1 MREWF
6 GTGLGRIG
14 LFTFGI
20 VVLLAIGALAL
31 AGRGMLMGADAQP
44 AERAIQ
50 PTGAEEATPEPVAES
65 AARTADKTEPESKAD
80 QIERAV
86 KEPDPVPDQAS
97 DSATASGSASAS
109 ASASPSSASA
119 PADTMM
125 YLSVPAMG
133 ISDIPVV
140 EGTSEASLSQGAG
153 HMPGTGYPWVP
164 GSNTYIAGHRIGYP
178 GTPSDHV
185 FWNLPNLVQG
195 DQILITDSNGTTY
208 TYAVSETFEV
218 SPADLSVTAPTGGD
232 VVSLQT
238 CIEDYGDY
246 WTPGPN
252 WFVRYIVRAE
262 RV

>member
-1 MREWF
+1 MRGF
-6 GTGLGRIG
+6 TGLERVG
-14 LFTFGI
+14 LFTFGVI
-20 VVLLAIGALAL
+20 ALLAIGALAL
-31 AGRGMLMGADAQP
+31 AGRGMLTGADAQP
-44 AERAIQ
+44 AKRAIQ
-50 PTGAEEATPEPVAES
+50 PTGTEEATPEPVAE
-65 AARTADKTEPESKAD
+65 ADLKARSVEEPS
-80 QIERAV
+80 
-86 KEPDPVPDQAS
+86 PVGDE
-97 DSATASGSASAS
+97 ASAS
-109 ASASPSSASA
+109 ASV
-119 PADTMM
+119 PAGAMM
-125 YLSVPAMG
+125 SLSVPAMG

-153 HMPGTGYPWVP
+153 HLPGTGYPWVP

-195 DQILITDSNGTTY
+195 DQILLTDSNGTTY
-208 TYAVSETFEV
+208 TYAVSEIFEV
-218 SPADLSVTAPTGGD
+218 SPADLSVTAPTGED

>member
-1 MREWF
+1 MRGML
-6 GTGLGRIG
+6 GTGFGRVGLYALG
-14 LFTFGI
+14 
-20 VVLLAIGALAL
+20 VVALLAISALAL
-31 AGRGMLMGADAQP
+31 AGRGMLADTQP

-50 PTGAEEATPEPVAES
+50 PTGAEGATPEPVSE
-65 AARTADKTEPESKAD
+65 AADNKEPESKAD
-80 QIERAV
+80 QVARAV
-86 KEPDPVPDQAS
+86 KEPDPVPDEAS
-97 DSATASGSASAS
+97 DSASAS
-109 ASASPSSASA
+109 AAA

-125 YLSVPAMG
+125 YLSIPA
-133 ISDIPVV
+133 IDITDIPVV

-153 HMPGTGYPWVP
+153 HVTGTGYPWVP

-185 FWNLPNLVQG
+185 FWNLPNLGQG
-195 DQILITDSNGTTY
+195 DQIVLTDSNGTTY
-208 TYAVSETFEV
+208 TYAVSEIFEV
-218 SPADLSVTAPTGGD
+218 SPTDLSVTAPTGGD

-262 RV
+262 QV

>member
-1 MREWF
+1 MRGLL
-6 GTGLGRIG
+6 GTGLGRVS
-14 LFTFGI
+14 LFTLG
-20 VVLLAIGALAL
+20 VVALLAIGALTL
-31 AGRGMLMGADAQP
+31 AGRGMLTGADAQS

-50 PTGAEEATPEPVAES
+50 PTGAKEATPEPVAQT
-65 AARTADKTEPESKAD
+65 AAKTADKTEPKSKAD
-80 QIERAV
+80 QVERAV
-86 KEPDPVPDQAS
+86 KEPDPMPDKAS
-97 DSATASGSASAS
+97 DSASGSAAAS
-109 ASASPSSASA
+109 ATA

-125 YLSVPAMG
+125 SLSVPAMG
-133 ISDIPVV
+133 VSDIPVV
-140 EGTSEASLSQGAG
+140 EGVTEASLSQGAG
-153 HMPGTGYPWVP
+153 HVPGTGYPWVS

-185 FWNLPNLVQG
+185 FWNLPNLGQG
-195 DQILITDSNGTTY
+195 DQILLTDSNGTTY
-208 TYAVSETFEV
+208 TYAVSEIFEV
-218 SPADLSVTAPTGGD
+218 SPTDLSVTAPTGDD

>member
-1 MREWF
+1 MRGF
-6 GTGLGRIG
+6 TGLRRVG
-14 LFTFGI
+14 LFTFGVI
-20 VVLLAIGALAL
+20 ALLAIGALAL
-31 AGRGMLMGADAQP
+31 AGRGMLTGADAQP
-44 AERAIQ
+44 AKRAIQ
-50 PTGAEEATPEPVAES
+50 PTGTKEATPEPVAE
-65 AARTADKTEPESKAD
+65 TAD

-86 KEPDPVPDQAS
+86 KNPSPMGDE
-97 DSATASGSASAS
+97 ASA
-109 ASASPSSASA
+109 SASA

-125 YLSVPAMG
+125 SLSVPAMG

-153 HMPGTGYPWVP
+153 HVPGTGYPWVP

-195 DQILITDSNGTTY
+195 DQILLTDSNGTTY
-208 TYAVSETFEV
+208 TYAVSEIFEV
-218 SPADLSVTAPTGGD
+218 SPTDLSVTAPTGDD

-252 WFVRYIVRAE
+252 WFVRYVVRAE

>member
-1 MREWF
+1 MGRVMRGLF

-20 VVLLAIGALAL
+20 IALLAIGALAL
-31 AGRGMLMGADAQP
+31 AGRGMLTGADAQP
-44 AERAIQ
+44 AKRAIL
-50 PTGAEEATPEPVAES
+50 PTGTEEATPEPV
-65 AARTADKTEPESKAD
+65 DQAD

-86 KEPDPVPDQAS
+86 EEPSSVEDE
-97 DSATASGSASAS
+97 ASAS
-109 ASASPSSASA
+109 AATA

-125 YLSVPAMG
+125 SLSVPAMG

-153 HMPGTGYPWVP
+153 HLPGTGYPWVS

-195 DQILITDSNGTTY
+195 DQILLTDSNGTTY
-208 TYAVSETFEV
+208 TYVVSEIFEV
-218 SPADLSVTAPTGGD
+218 SPTDLSVTAPTGDD

>member
-1 MREWF
+1 MRGLS
-6 GTGLGRIG
+6 GTGLGRGG
-14 LFTFGI
+14 LFTFGVI
-20 VVLLAIGALAL
+20 TLLAIGTFAL
-31 AGRGMLMGADAQP
+31 AGREMLKGVDAQP
-44 AERAIQ
+44 AKRAIQ
-50 PTGAEEATPEPVAES
+50 PTGAQEATPKAVAQT
-65 AARTADKTEPESKAD
+65 AAKTADKTEPKSKAD
-80 QIERAV
+80 QVERAV
-86 KEPDPVPDQAS
+86 KEPDPVPDKAS
-97 DSATASGSASAS
+97 DSASASGSEPA
-109 ASASPSSASA
+109 SASA
-119 PADTMM
+119 PADTLMS
-125 YLSVPAMG
+125 LSVPAMG

-153 HMPGTGYPWVP
+153 HLPGTGYPWVS

-195 DQILITDSNGTTY
+195 DQILLTDSNGTTY
-208 TYAVSETFEV
+208 TYAVSEIFEV
-218 SPADLSVTAPTGGD
+218 SPADLSVTAPTGED

>member
-1 MREWF
+1 MRGLS
-6 GTGLGRIG
+6 GTGLGRGG
-14 LFTFGI
+14 LFTFGVI
-20 VVLLAIGALAL
+20 TLLAIGTFAL
-31 AGRGMLMGADAQP
+31 AGREMLKRVDTQP
-44 AERAIQ
+44 AKRAIQ
-50 PTGAEEATPEPVAES
+50 PTGAQEATPEAVAQT
-65 AARTADKTEPESKAD
+65 AAKTADKTEPKSKAD
-80 QIERAV
+80 QVERAV
-86 KEPDPVPDQAS
+86 LEPDPVPDKAS
-97 DSATASGSASAS
+97 DSASASGSAPA
-109 ASASPSSASA
+109 SASA

-125 YLSVPAMG
+125 SLSVPAMG
-133 ISDIPVV
+133 ITDIPVV

-153 HMPGTGYPWVP
+153 HLPGTGFPWVS

-195 DQILITDSNGTTY
+195 DQILLTDSNGTTY
-208 TYAVSETFEV
+208 TYAVSEIFEV
-218 SPADLSVTAPTGGD
+218 SPTDLSVTAPTGGD

-252 WFVRYIVRAE
+252 WFVRYVVRAE

>member
-1 MREWF
+1 MR
-6 GTGLGRIG
+6 GLSGAGLGRVG
-14 LFTFGI
+14 LFTFGVI
-20 VVLLAIGALAL
+20 ALLAIGALAL
-31 AGRGMLMGADAQP
+31 AGRGMLTGADAQP
-44 AERAIQ
+44 AKRAIQ
-50 PTGAEEATPEPVAES
+50 PTGAEEATPEPVAE
-65 AARTADKTEPESKAD
+65 TASKTERT
-80 QIERAV
+80 I
-86 KEPDPVPDQAS
+86 KEPPTVEDEA
-97 DSATASGSASAS
+97 SASAS
-109 ASASPSSASA
+109 ASA
-119 PADTMM
+119 PADSMM
-125 YLSVPAMG
+125 SLSVPAMG

-153 HMPGTGYPWVP
+153 HLPGTGYPWVS

-195 DQILITDSNGTTY
+195 DQILLTDSNGTTY
-208 TYAVSETFEV
+208 TYAVSEIFEV
-218 SPADLSVTAPTGGD
+218 SPTDLSVTAPTGGD

-252 WFVRYIVRAE
+252 WFVRYVVRAE

>member
-1 MREWF
+1 MRGLL
-6 GTGLGRIG
+6 GTGLGRVS
-14 LFTFGI
+14 LFTLG
-20 VVLLAIGALAL
+20 VVALLAIGALTL
-31 AGRGMLMGADAQP
+31 AGRGMLTGADAQS

-50 PTGAEEATPEPVAES
+50 PTGANEATPEPVAQT
-65 AARTADKTEPESKAD
+65 AAKTADKTEPKSKAD
-80 QIERAV
+80 QVERAV
-86 KEPDPVPDQAS
+86 KEPDPMPDKAS
-97 DSATASGSASAS
+97 DSASGSAAAS
-109 ASASPSSASA
+109 ATA

-125 YLSVPAMG
+125 SLSVPAMG
-133 ISDIPVV
+133 VSDIPVV
-140 EGTSEASLSQGAG
+140 EGVTEASLSQGAG
-153 HMPGTGYPWVP
+153 HVPGTGYPWVP

-185 FWNLPNLVQG
+185 FWNLPNLGQG
-195 DQILITDSNGTTY
+195 DQILLTDSNGTTY
-208 TYAVSETFEV
+208 TYAVSEIFEV
-218 SPADLSVTAPTGGD
+218 SPTDLSVTAPTGDD

>member
-1 MREWF
+1 MRGLS
-6 GTGLGRIG
+6 GTGLGKVG
-14 LFTFGI
+14 LFTFGVI
-20 VVLLAIGALAL
+20 TLLAIGTFAL
-31 AGRGMLMGADAQP
+31 AGRETHKGVDAQL
-44 AERAIQ
+44 AKRAIQ
-50 PTGAEEATPEPVAES
+50 PTGAQEATLEPVAET
-65 AARTADKTEPESKAD
+65 AAKSEPKSKAD

-86 KEPDPVPDQAS
+86 KEPDPVPDKES
-97 DSATASGSASAS
+97 DSASASGSAPA
-109 ASASPSSASA
+109 SASA
-119 PADTMM
+119 PADTLMS
-125 YLSVPAMG
+125 LSVPAMG

-140 EGTSEASLSQGAG
+140 EGTSEASLSQGVG
-153 HMPGTGYPWVP
+153 HVPGTGYPWVP

-208 TYAVSETFEV
+208 TYAVTETFEV
-218 SPADLSVTAPTGGD
+218 SPADLSVTAPTGSD

>member
-1 MREWF
+1 MRRLS
-6 GTGLGRIG
+6 GTGLGRGG
-14 LFTFGI
+14 LFTFGVI
-20 VVLLAIGALAL
+20 TLLAIGTFAL
-31 AGRGMLMGADAQP
+31 AGTEMLKRVDAQP
-44 AERAIQ
+44 AKRAIQ
-50 PTGAEEATPEPVAES
+50 ATGAQEATPEAVAQT
-65 AARTADKTEPESKAD
+65 AAKTADKTEPKSKAD
-80 QIERAV
+80 QVERAV
-86 KEPDPVPDQAS
+86 KEPDPVPDKAS
-97 DSATASGSASAS
+97 DSASASGSAPA
-109 ASASPSSASA
+109 SASA
-119 PADTMM
+119 PADTLMS
-125 YLSVPAMG
+125 LSVPAMG

-153 HMPGTGYPWVP
+153 HLPGTGYPWVS

-195 DQILITDSNGTTY
+195 DQILLTDSNGTTY
-208 TYAVSETFEV
+208 TYAVSEIFEV
-218 SPADLSVTAPTGGD
+218 SPTDLSVTAPTGDD
-232 VVSLQT
+232 VVTLQT

>member
-1 MREWF
+1 MRGLF
-6 GTGLGRIG
+6 GTGLGRVG
-14 LFTFGI
+14 LFTLGVI
-20 VVLLAIGALAL
+20 ALLAIGALAL
-31 AGRGMLMGADAQP
+31 AGRGMHTGAEAQP
-44 AERAIQ
+44 AKRAIQ
-50 PTGAEEATPEPVAES
+50 PTGAEEVTPEPVAE
-65 AARTADKTEPESKAD
+65 TADKAD

-86 KEPDPVPDQAS
+86 EEPVGDEA
-97 DSATASGSASAS
+97 SASAS
-109 ASASPSSASA
+109 ASA
-119 PADTMM
+119 PADAMM
-125 YLSVPAMG
+125 SLSVPAMG

-153 HMPGTGYPWVP
+153 HVPGTGYPWVP

-185 FWNLPNLVQG
+185 FWNLPNLGQG
-195 DQILITDSNGTTY
+195 DQILLTDSNGTTY
-208 TYAVSETFEV
+208 TYAVSEIFEV
-218 SPADLSVTAPTGGD
+218 SPTDLSVTAPTGGD

-252 WFVRYIVRAE
+252 WFVRYVVRAN

>member
-1 MREWF
+1 MRGLF
-6 GTGLGRIG
+6 GSGLGRVG
-14 LFTFGI
+14 LFTLGI
-20 VVLLAIGALAL
+20 IALLAIGALAL
-31 AGRGMLMGADAQP
+31 AGRGMLTGAEAQP
-44 AERAIQ
+44 AKRAIQ
-50 PTGAEEATPEPVAES
+50 PAGAEEATPEPIDE
-65 AARTADKTEPESKAD
+65 TEPESKAD

-86 KEPDPVPDQAS
+86 KEPAPVGDE
-97 DSATASGSASAS
+97 ASAS
-109 ASASPSSASA
+109 ASASA

-153 HMPGTGYPWVP
+153 HLPGTGYPWVP

-185 FWNLPNLVQG
+185 FWNLPNLGQG
-195 DQILITDSNGTTY
+195 DQILLTDSNGTTY
-208 TYAVSETFEV
+208 TYAVREIFEV
-218 SPADLSVTAPTGGD
+218 SPTDLSVTAPTGDD

-238 CIEDYGDY
+238 CIEDYGDN

-252 WFVRYIVRAE
+252 WFVRYIVRAD
-262 RV
+262 RI

>member
-1 MREWF
+1 MRGLS
-6 GTGLGRIG
+6 GTGLGRTG
-14 LFTFGI
+14 LLTFGVI
-20 VVLLAIGALAL
+20 VLLAIGALAL
-31 AGRGMLMGADAQP
+31 AGRGMLTGADAQP
-44 AERAIQ
+44 AKRAIQ
-50 PTGAEEATPEPVAES
+50 PTGTEEATPEPVAEI
-65 AARTADKTEPESKAD
+65 ADKTEPESKAN

-86 KEPDPVPDQAS
+86 KEPSPVD
-97 DSATASGSASAS
+97 DEATAS
-109 ASASPSSASA
+109 SSASA

-125 YLSVPAMG
+125 SLSVPAMG

-153 HMPGTGYPWVP
+153 HVPGTGYPWVP

-195 DQILITDSNGTTY
+195 DQILLTDSNGTTY
-208 TYAVSETFEV
+208 TYAVSEIFEV
-218 SPADLSVTAPTGGD
+218 SPTDLSVTAPTGDD
-232 VVSLQT
+232 VVTLQT

>member
-1 MREWF
+1 MRVLF
-6 GTGLGRIG
+6 GTGLGRVG
-14 LFTFGI
+14 LFMLGVI
-20 VVLLAIGALAL
+20 ALLAIGALAL
-31 AGRGMLMGADAQP
+31 AGSGMLTGADAQP
-44 AERAIQ
+44 AKRAIQ
-50 PTGAEEATPEPVAES
+50 PTGAKEATPEPVAE
-65 AARTADKTEPESKAD
+65 TADKT
-80 QIERAV
+80 ERAV
-86 KEPDPVPDQAS
+86 KEPAPAGDE
-97 DSATASGSASAS
+97 ASAS
-109 ASASPSSASA
+109 ASASA

-125 YLSVPAMG
+125 SLSIPAMG

-153 HMPGTGYPWVP
+153 HVPGTGYPWVP

-185 FWNLPNLVQG
+185 FWNLPNLGQG
-195 DQILITDSNGTTY
+195 DQILLTDSNGTTY
-208 TYAVSETFEV
+208 TYAVSEIFEV
-218 SPADLSVTAPTGGD
+218 SPTDLSVTAPTGGD

-252 WFVRYIVRAE
+252 WFVRYVVRAD

>member
-1 MREWF
+1 MRGLS
-6 GTGLGRIG
+6 GTGLGRVG

-20 VVLLAIGALAL
+20 IALLAIGALAL
-31 AGRGMLMGADAQP
+31 AGRGMLTGADAQP
-44 AERAIQ
+44 AKRAIQ
-50 PTGAEEATPEPVAES
+50 PTGTEEATLEPV
-65 AARTADKTEPESKAD
+65 DQAD

-86 KEPDPVPDQAS
+86 EEPSPVANEAP
-97 DSATASGSASAS
+97 ASAS
-109 ASASPSSASA
+109 ASV
-119 PADTMM
+119 PAGAMM
-125 YLSVPAMG
+125 SLSVPAMG

-153 HMPGTGYPWVP
+153 HLPGTGYPWVP

-185 FWNLPNLVQG
+185 FWNLPNLGQG
-195 DQILITDSNGTTY
+195 DEILLTDSSGTTY
-208 TYAVSETFEV
+208 TYAVSEIFEV
-218 SPADLSVTAPTGGD
+218 SPTDLSVTAPTGSD

-252 WFVRYIVRAE
+252 WFVRYVVRAE

>member
-1 MREWF
+1 MRGF
-6 GTGLGRIG
+6 TGLRRVG
-14 LFTFGI
+14 LFTFGVI
-20 VVLLAIGALAL
+20 ALLAIGALAL
-31 AGRGMLMGADAQP
+31 AGRGMLTGADAQP
-44 AERAIQ
+44 AKRAIQ
-50 PTGAEEATPEPVAES
+50 PTGAQEATPEAVAQT
-65 AARTADKTEPESKAD
+65 AAKTADKTEPKSKAD
-80 QIERAV
+80 QVERAV
-86 KEPDPVPDQAS
+86 KEPDPVPDKAS
-97 DSATASGSASAS
+97 DSASASGSAP
-109 ASASPSSASA
+109 ASASP

-125 YLSVPAMG
+125 SLSVPAMG

-153 HMPGTGYPWVP
+153 HLPGTGYPWVP

-195 DQILITDSNGTTY
+195 DQILLTDSNGTTY
-208 TYAVSETFEV
+208 TYAVSEIFEV
-218 SPADLSVTAPTGGD
+218 SPTDLSVTAPTGGD

-252 WFVRYIVRAE
+252 WFVRYVVRAE

>member
-1 MREWF
+1 MR
-6 GTGLGRIG
+6 GLSGGLGRVG
-14 LFTFGI
+14 LFTFGVI
-20 VVLLAIGALAL
+20 ALLAIGALAL
-31 AGRGMLMGADAQP
+31 AGRGMLTGADAQP
-44 AERAIQ
+44 AKRAIQ
-50 PTGAEEATPEPVAES
+50 PTGTEEAAPEPVAE
-65 AARTADKTEPESKAD
+65 TAGKT
-80 QIERAV
+80 ERAV
-86 KEPDPVPDQAS
+86 KEPSPVVDE
-97 DSATASGSASAS
+97 ASAS
-109 ASASPSSASA
+109 ASATA

-125 YLSVPAMG
+125 SLSVPAMG

-140 EGTSEASLSQGAG
+140 EGSSEASLSQGVG
-153 HMPGTGYPWVP
+153 HVAGTGYPWVP

-195 DQILITDSNGTTY
+195 DQILLTDSNGTTY
-208 TYAVSETFEV
+208 TYAVSEIFEV
-218 SPADLSVTAPTGGD
+218 SPTDLSVTAPTGGD

-252 WFVRYIVRAE
+252 WFVRYVVRAE